1 MKRRKHLR
9 KRELRE
15 KNLKIIIP
23 SLIMLF
29 SFAVG
34 YGAFQSNIS
43 LNVIGKIKEYEIGH
57 VWNFDYTG
65 SYQTFKV
72 PQNGT
77 YKIELWGAEG
87 GKNVTH
93 NVTTTNNKGAYTSGE
108 IKLNKSKKIYI
119 YIGQNGYSSKQLPA
133 DTINIFGGGGNGNYN
148 CLEYNSTTI
157 SKGGHNIS
165 GGGATDIRL
174 NSGNWDEFT
183 SLKSRIMVA
192 AGAGGI
198 GVTTQ
203 ESCSH
208 GGTINGKDGVDDS
221 RIIEGG
227 IYYER
232 RPNKESKYY
241 GTGGTQTSG
250 GNINGSFGKGGNA
263 IYDGNTC
270 NVNDG
275 AGGGGGYY
283 GGGASSGQGAY
294 TGATGGGGSSFIS
307 GYEGCDAISEQSTEN
322 SIIHTGQSVH
332 YSGYKFDNGVMKS
345 GNEEMPTYSGIGTM
359 NGNSGNGYAKITLIS
374 KDN

>member
-1 MKRRKHLR
+1 MRRRKHLR
-9 KRELRE
+9 KRELRK

-23 SLIMLF
+23 SLIILL
-29 SFAVG
+29 SLAIG

-43 LNVIGKIKEYEIGH
+43 LNVTGRIKEYEIGR
-57 VWNFDYTG
+57 VWNFDYNGT
-65 SYQTFKV
+65 YQTFKV

-77 YKIELWGAEG
+77 YKIELWGAQG
-87 GKNVTH
+87 GTRF
-93 NVTTTNNKGAYTSGE
+93 TSGSRGAYTSGE
-108 IKLNKSKKIYI
+108 IILSKNKKLYI
-119 YIGQNGYSSKQLPA
+119 YIGQKGNSTRQLPE
-133 DTINIFGGGGNGNYN
+133 DTIDIFGGGGKGNYN
-148 CLEYNSTTI
+148 CLSYYNSI
-157 SKGGHNIS
+157 SISIKGGENFS

-174 NSGNWDEFT
+174 NNGNWDEFT

-192 AGAGGI
+192 AGAGGV
-198 GVTTQ
+198 GSLT
-203 ESCSH
+203 SGSSSH
-208 GGTINGKDGVDDS
+208 GGTTNGIDGIEDS

-227 IYYER
+227 IYYEK
-232 RPNKESKYY
+232 RPNKEIKYY

-263 IYDGNTC
+263 IYGGNLC
-270 NVNDG
+270 NISEG

-283 GGGASSGQGAY
+283 GGGATSGQGAY

-322 SIIHTGQSVH
+322 NIIHTGQSVH

-374 KDN
+374 KSN

>member
-9 KRELRE
+9 KRKLRK

-23 SLIMLF
+23 SLIILL
-29 SFAVG
+29 SLAIG

-43 LNVIGKIKEYEIGH
+43 LNVTGRIKEYEIGR

-65 SYQTFKV
+65 SSQTFKV

-87 GKNVTH
+87 GRS
-93 NVTTTNNKGAYTSGE
+93 NNYDSGKGAYTSGE
-108 IKLNKSKKIYI
+108 IRLSKNQKIFIYVGQKGYI
-119 YIGQNGYSSKQLPA
+119 VRSDGTGNGNQIPSE
-133 DTINIFGGGGNGNYN
+133 TINIFGGGGNGNYN
-148 CLEYNSTTI
+148 CLRHDGT
-157 SKGGHNIS
+157 GHNYS

-192 AGAGGI
+192 AGAGGV
-198 GVTTQ
+198 GSLT
-203 ESCSH
+203 SGSSSH
-208 GGTINGKDGVDDS
+208 GGSINGIDGKDDS

-227 IYYER
+227 MYYER
-232 RPNKESKYY
+232 RTDKESNYY

-250 GNINGSFGKGGNA
+250 GNINASFGKGGDA
-263 IYDGNTC
+263 IYSGNIC
-270 NVNDG
+270 NVNSG

-283 GGGASSGQGAY
+283 GGGASSTQDAF
-294 TGATGGGGSSFIS
+294 TSATGGGGSSFIS

-322 SIIHTGQSVH
+322 NIIHTGQSVH
-332 YSGYKFDNGVMKS
+332 YSGYKFDNGIMKA
-345 GNEEMPTYSGIGTM
+345 GNEEMPTHSGIGTII
-359 NGNSGNGYAKITLIS
+359 GNEGNGYAKITLIS
-374 KDN
+374 KSN